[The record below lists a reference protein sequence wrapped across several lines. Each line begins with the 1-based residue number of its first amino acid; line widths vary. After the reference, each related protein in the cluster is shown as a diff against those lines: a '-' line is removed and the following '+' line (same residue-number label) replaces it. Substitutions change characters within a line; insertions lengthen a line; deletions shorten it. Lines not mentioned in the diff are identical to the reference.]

1 MGDYRV
7 KVLILGASGIVGQH
21 MRLCIPPGVEPIW
34 VRRTPDPITL
44 GYDLTDVD
52 VLANLLLA
60 RNPDVIV
67 NLAGE
72 SNVDKVEMD
81 NCHYGVNVILP
92 MRLAGW
98 CSAHER
104 RLVHVSSQA
113 IYGTENR
120 YGAQKRE
127 AELVTKGHTI
137 VRLTFLLGIRPLP
150 HVGRENPLEAMLRG
164 QSPQVNDRWFSP
176 LFAWDAAELLWD
188 GVMTGQPGEARECG
202 IPERWSRYDIARLVN
217 PDVQARSH
225 DDFTGLAP
233 RPIDTT
239 YTGSRFTI
247 PMLNGL
253 AICEAQKDSDR
264 AIELALFFGISSD
277 DASEKLAQGFGPLHE
292 AVTEEWNT
300 AVQEWSGLKGSARAP
315 FTENEILDFYR
326 NTEAYIWELSAYHE
340 DLGFNYAGMCAGIA
354 QCLISNGCKRVLCL
368 GDGIGDLTLALNR
381 AGIPATYHDLAGS
394 RTAAYAAFRYWRQTG
409 EQMHTMHMSES
420 FWPVGWP
427 VCGYDAVVALDFL
440 EHLPNLS
447 EWLRGIYESL
457 QPNGLMMA
465 RNAFGKGSG
474 PGGAMPMHL
483 AVNDRFEDVA
493 EWEKL
498 CRAAGFE
505 KYDPSTPDW
514 WVKR

>member
-1 MGDYRV
+1 V
-7 KVLILGASGIVGQH
+7 KVLILGASGIVAQH

-34 VRRTPDPITL
+34 VRRTPDPITF
-44 GYDLTDVD
+44 GYDLTDQD

-60 RNPDVIV
+60 RNPDVVV

-72 SNVDKVEMD
+72 SNVDYVE
-81 NCHYGVNVILP
+81 CESAARSYPINVLLP
-92 MRLAGW
+92 RYLAWW
-98 CSAHER
+98 CGENGR
-104 RLVHVSSQA
+104 RLVQVSSQA
-113 IYGTENR
+113 VYFATNR
-120 YGAQKRE
+120 YGHQKRE
-127 AELVTKGHTI
+127 AESVTRGQTI
-137 VRLTFLLGIRPLP
+137 VRLTFILGIRPLP

-188 GVMTGQPGEARECG
+188 AVLTGQPGEIRECG
-202 IPERWSRYDIARLVN
+202 IPERWSRYDIAKLVN
-217 PDVQARSH
+217 PDVQACSH
-225 DDFTGLAP
+225 DDFAGLAP

-277 DASEKLAQGFGPLHE
+277 DASEKLAQGFGPLH
-292 AVTEEWNT
+292 AGVTQDFNAFMGKAIER
-300 AVQEWSGLKGSARAP
+300 SFSHGRRYHDCL
-315 FTENEILDFYR
+315 LDFYR
-326 NTEAYIWELSAYHE
+326 TTPSYIWELSSYHE
-340 DLGFNYAGMCAGIA
+340 DAGFNYAGMCAGIA
-354 QCLISNGCKRVLCL
+354 QCLASNGCKRVLCL
-368 GDGIGDLTLALNR
+368 GDGIGDLTLTLNR
-381 AGIPATYHDLAGS
+381 AGIPATYHDLAES

-409 EQMHTMHMSES
+409 EQMHTMHMTHT
-420 FWPVGWP
+420 FWPVGSS
-427 VCGYDAVVALDFL
+427 VCGYDAIIALDFL
-440 EHLPNLS
+440 EHLPNLK
-447 EWLRGIYESL
+447 EWLTEIHAAL
-457 QPNGLMMA
+457 VPHGLLMA

-474 PGGAMPMHL
+474 PEGAMPMHL
-483 AVNDRFEDVA
+483 AVNDQFEDVA

-514 WVKR
+514 WIKR